1 MNDFLFEKSPW
12 AVYLESCKFGT
23 AVPAFGLLA
32 MLEGEDDEAAQDAF
46 QLIEDRRLT
55 IDLSTLPKT
64 ASSSQTTARLAQ
76 EAEYV
81 KNGLNVRD
89 MNETDPLRLYL
100 EEIAAIPA
108 AGDETLLAQEALSG
122 DTNAAHALAN
132 LGLSRVVQLAAEYSG
147 HSVLLLDLIQEG
159 NVGLWEA
166 IASYS
171 GGDYAAHR
179 DRMIRTAIAKA
190 ILLQARSNGIGQRL
204 RQSLQDFRSADEKLL
219 VRLGHNPSLEEVA
232 AEMNIHREEAEM
244 LRKMLDDAMLLAQ
257 AEKKLHPDRTEP
269 DPEENM
275 AVEDTAYFRMR
286 QRIRELLSQLSEL
299 DAQIL
304 TLRFGLEKGLPM
316 SVEDTAKRLG
326 LTAGEVSARESA
338 ALESLRKNE

>member
-12 AVYLESCKFGT
+12 EVYLDSCKFG
-23 AVPAFGLLA
+23 ASVPALELLA
-32 MLEGEDDEAAQDAF
+32 MLEGEDDETVQDAF
-46 QLIEDRRLT
+46 QMIDDKHLT
-55 IDLSTLPKT
+55 IDLSSLPKT
-64 ASSSQTTARLAQ
+64 ASSSQTSARLAQ

-81 KNGLNVRD
+81 KNGLD
-89 MNETDPLRLYL
+89 PHGMNETDPLRLYL

-108 AGDETLLAQEALSG
+108 AGDEALLVKKTMTG
-122 DTNAAHALAN
+122 DTGAAHALTN
-132 LGLSRVVQLAAEYSG
+132 LGLSRVVQLAAQYAG
-147 HSVLLLDLIQEG
+147 HPVLLLDLIQEG

-204 RQSLQDFRSADEKLL
+204 RQALQDFRSADEKLL
-219 VRLGHNPSLEEVA
+219 ARLGHNPSLEEVA
-232 AEMNIHREEAEM
+232 AEMNIHREEAET

-257 AEKKLHPDRTEP
+257 AEKILHPDRVQP

-275 AVEDTAYFRMR
+275 AVEDTAYFQMR
-286 QRIRELLSQLSEL
+286 QRISELLSELSDL
-299 DAQIL
+299 DARIL
-304 TLRFGLEKGLPM
+304 ALRFGLEKGLPM
-316 SVEDTAKRLG
+316 SVEDTAKKLG
-326 LTAGEVSARESA
+326 LTAGEVSARENA
-338 ALESLRKNE
+338 ALARLRKNE

>member
-12 AVYLESCKFGT
+12 AVYLDSCKFGT

-32 MLEGEDDEAAQDAF
+32 MLEGEDDEAVEDAF
-46 QLIEDRRLT
+46 QMIDDRHLT
-55 IDLSTLPKT
+55 IDLSSLPKT
-64 ASSSQTTARLAQ
+64 ASSGQTSARLAQ

-81 KNGLNVRD
+81 KSGLNPHD

-100 EEIAAIPA
+100 EEIASIPA
-108 AGDETLLAQEALSG
+108 GGDEALLAQRAASG
-122 DTNAAHALAN
+122 DTNAAHALTN

-147 HSVLLLDLIQEG
+147 HPVLLLDLIQEG

-171 GGDYAAHR
+171 GGEYAAHR
-179 DRMIRTAIAKA
+179 DRMIRGAIAKA
-190 ILLQARSNGIGQRL
+190 ILLQARSNGIGQKL
-204 RQSLQDFRSADEKLL
+204 RQSLQNFRSTDEKLL
-219 VRLGHNPSLEEVA
+219 AQLGHNPSLEEIA
-232 AEMNIHREEAEM
+232 AEMNIHREEAET

-257 AEKKLHPDRTEP
+257 AEKMLNPDRIQP

-275 AVEDTAYFRMR
+275 AVEDTAYFQMR
-286 QRIRELLSQLSEL
+286 QRIGELLSQLSEL
-299 DAQIL
+299 DAKIL

-326 LTAGEVSARESA
+326 LTAGEVSAREKA
-338 ALESLRKNE
+338 ALASLRNNE